1 MRMPIR
7 WRLTLQFALILLAI
21 LLLSAVVLQLLLQ
34 RYLNNEVDDTLRV
47 HSARVHG
54 TLDPQH
60 APEPLDY
67 EVIHSRLPPINEFAS
82 PGIYI
87 QLINRD
93 GRVVVK
99 SDTLGEQE
107 LPVNPA
113 LIEQGFAG
121 KVDIHTVPAGD
132 GARVRI
138 MVSPLYLRDQT
149 LLLEV
154 AQSLRHVDM
163 ALAQVRWAL
172 IASILVALL
181 LAAVSGGFIV
191 RSALEPVS
199 QITRTAQSIETSSD
213 LSRRVGHRGP
223 MDEIGEL
230 AATFDRMIE
239 RLDKAFR
246 LQKDF
251 IADASHELRSPLTVI
266 RGNLDLLKRNLGEP
280 DRAESLRA
288 IEAEARRMAEIVN
301 DLLFL
306 AEIESGEL
314 LRQEPVSLK
323 DIVLGEVE
331 RLQPVA
337 RHHRIVIGRREDLSI
352 NGDSQRL
359 RRMLGNLID
368 NAIKYT
374 PEGGTITLSLYREGG
389 RAKLEVADTGIGIA
403 PAHLPHIFDR
413 FYRVDKARSRASGG
427 TGLGLAIV
435 RSIAEQHGGK
445 VTVTSTPGKG
455 SIFTVWFG
463 L

>member
-1 MRMPIR
+1 MPIR

-34 RYLNNEVDDTLRV
+34 RYLNNEVDNTLRV
-47 HSARVHG
+47 YSARVHG

-60 APEPLDY
+60 VPEPLDY

-87 QLINRD
+87 QLIDRD

-99 SDTLGEQE
+99 SNTLGEQE
-107 LPVNPA
+107 LPVNPT

-121 KVDIHTVPAGD
+121 KADIHTVPAGD

-138 MVSPLYLRDQT
+138 MISPLYLRDQT

-181 LAAVSGGFIV
+181 LAAVSGGFFV

-199 QITRTAQSIETSSD
+199 RITRTAQSIETSSD
-213 LSRRVGHRGP
+213 LSRRVGHEGTR
-223 MDEIGEL
+223 DEIGEL

-314 LRQEPVSLK
+314 LRQELVSLK

-331 RLQPVA
+331 RFQPVA
-337 RHHRIVIGRREDLSI
+337 KNHRIVIGRLEDLSV

-374 PEGGTITLSLYREGG
+374 PEGGAITMSLYREGG

-403 PAHLPHIFDR
+403 PAHLPHIFGR

-445 VTVTSTPGKG
+445 VTVTSAPGKG
-455 SIFTVWFG
+455 SIFTVWLG

>member
-1 MRMPIR
+1 MPIR

-34 RYLNNEVDDTLRV
+34 RYLNNEVDNTLRV
-47 HSARVHG
+47 YSARVHG

-60 APEPLDY
+60 VPEPLDY

-87 QLINRD
+87 QLIDRD

-107 LPVNPA
+107 LPVNSA

-121 KVDIHTVPAGD
+121 KADIHTVPAGD

-138 MVSPLYLRDQT
+138 MISPLYLRDQT

-172 IASILVALL
+172 MASILVALL

-199 QITRTAQSIETSSD
+199 RITRTAQSIETSSD
-213 LSRRVGHRGP
+213 LSRRVGHEGP
-223 MDEIGEL
+223 RDEIGEL

-266 RGNLDLLKRNLGEP
+266 RGRFGRLDDCLLCPPPERCFAFCRTGGFSRLP
-280 DRAESLRA
+280 
-288 IEAEARRMAEIVN
+288 RRLPGLLHRSWRRVQHNWYN
-301 DLLFL
+301 DNVGVHPAPQSLFL
-306 AEIESGEL
+306 GGEL
-314 LRQEPVSLK
+314 
-323 DIVLGEVE
+323 
-331 RLQPVA
+331 A
-337 RHHRIVIGRREDLSI
+337 
-352 NGDSQRL
+352 
-359 RRMLGNLID
+359 
-368 NAIKYT
+368 
-374 PEGGTITLSLYREGG
+374 
-389 RAKLEVADTGIGIA
+389 LEYD
-403 PAHLPHIFDR
+403 
-413 FYRVDKARSRASGG
+413 
-427 TGLGLAIV
+427 
-435 RSIAEQHGGK
+435 
-445 VTVTSTPGKG
+445 PG
-455 SIFTVWFG
+455 
-463 L
+463 